1 MQSSNLME
9 LTMNL
14 ISLCKSQENLV
25 ITGHDMPDQDSI
37 ISSVMMKMLL
47 DSFGVDAKIKFGTK
61 WDIYTERDMK
71 NLGIGQDISF
81 DGFSENDTLLLV
93 DHPKSFYP
101 NQIIACVDHHTTLP
115 RPDFQFNFVRGASSC
130 GKIIFDMM
138 KSVGK
143 DSRES
148 EILALYSVFFDT
160 QGCRSLKYN
169 QEDTPW
175 VEECIA
181 KYSLDREELD
191 NLGCCLNSP
200 DEDIETVAM
209 NGFKRYDF
217 FGKASIST
225 CIQVDRTNDAW
236 KSRIPEIV
244 EFLKKRVSENGYL
257 VCALV
262 INMPKDNLSDIYFIH
277 NSGQVDYVRLPRL
290 ASRSRDVIPVLSDMS
305 RACSLR

>member
-1 MQSSNLME
+1 MQGSDMME
-9 LTMNL
+9 MTMNL
-14 ISLCKSQENLV
+14 ISLCKAQKNLV

-47 DSFGVDAKIKFGTK
+47 CGFGVDVKIKFGTK

-93 DHPKSFYP
+93 DHHKSFYP
-101 NQIIACVDHHTTLP
+101 NLVIACVDHHTTP
-115 RPDFQFNFVRGASSC
+115 PMPDFQFNFVVAASSC

-143 DSRES
+143 NSREG

-175 VEECIA
+175 VDECIA
-181 KYSLDREELD
+181 KYSLDRAELD

-200 DEDIETVAM
+200 EEDIETVAM
-209 NGFKRYDF
+209 NGFKRYEF

-225 CIQVDRTNDAW
+225 CIQVDSADNSWAR
-236 KSRIPEIV
+236 RIPEIV